1 MKYDK
6 WVLLPEA
13 SDSETVALG
22 MGRVESALLVHRG
35 IATEE
40 EMDEFLS
47 PTLSSLH
54 DPFLLPDMH
63 VCIDRLEEAVD
74 SKEVV
79 GVFGDFDTDGISG
92 TALLTRGLEKMGLEV
107 LPYVP
112 HRVEEG
118 HGISMQALEFFASKS
133 VTLLI
138 TVDCGVSSSNEID
151 TALHMGI
158 DTIVTDHHTAVDE
171 LPAAVAIVNPSLPG
185 SSYRFKYLTGVG
197 TAFKVMQALY
207 QRKKVELPDE
217 LYVYVTLG
225 TISDVGLMRDENRYL
240 VSKGMDL
247 LKKSEI
253 PGIDALI
260 EVCNASK
267 KNLSTQDMSFGIIPR
282 INVAGRLD
290 HANLSL
296 MLLLASDGAEAGRL
310 AAKLDEM
317 NKKRQMITEKA
328 MLEAKNQIKSDFE
341 SGVPSIIFAGKSNW
355 IPGILGLIAG
365 RLSEEYHRPAI
376 VASGQGETFRA
387 SARSIPE
394 FNMINALDMCSDSFE
409 QYGGHPMAA
418 GFTIRK
424 DNLREFR
431 TKMSSVADELLMGL
445 NVQPTLMIEAEISP
459 SWVNSDSLSFLNAM
473 EPYGE
478 TNQQPVFMTSGMNI
492 VDARQV
498 GANKNHLK
506 ITMEYQGRLYDGI
519 AFRQG
524 TRVEECK
531 GSVDLAYRPE
541 MNYWNGKFNLQ
552 FIVSD
557 FRSSC

>member
-13 SDSETVALG
+13 SGSETVALG

-185 SSYRFKYLTGVG
+185 SSYPFKYLTGVG

-225 TISDVGLMRDENRYL
+225 TISDVGLMRDENR
-240 VSKGMDL
+240 
-247 LKKSEI
+247 
-253 PGIDALI
+253 
-260 EVCNASK
+260 
-267 KNLSTQDMSFGIIPR
+267 
-282 INVAGRLD
+282 
-290 HANLSL
+290 
-296 MLLLASDGAEAGRL
+296 
-310 AAKLDEM
+310 
-317 NKKRQMITEKA
+317 
-328 MLEAKNQIKSDFE
+328 
-341 SGVPSIIFAGKSNW
+341 
-355 IPGILGLIAG
+355 
-365 RLSEEYHRPAI
+365 
-376 VASGQGETFRA
+376 
-387 SARSIPE
+387 
-394 FNMINALDMCSDSFE
+394 
-409 QYGGHPMAA
+409 
-418 GFTIRK
+418 
-424 DNLREFR
+424 
-431 TKMSSVADELLMGL
+431 
-445 NVQPTLMIEAEISP
+445 
-459 SWVNSDSLSFLNAM
+459 
-473 EPYGE
+473 
-478 TNQQPVFMTSGMNI
+478 
-492 VDARQV
+492 
-498 GANKNHLK
+498 
-506 ITMEYQGRLYDGI
+506 
-519 AFRQG
+519 
-524 TRVEECK
+524 
-531 GSVDLAYRPE
+531 
-541 MNYWNGKFNLQ
+541 
-552 FIVSD
+552 
-557 FRSSC
+557 